1 MKCLLSQKQQQG
13 IWNVTLNS
21 LSQIRT
27 TGRTGGKKEHFKNG
41 FNSSK
46 WGSKCFL
53 EEASFRMKNCSL
65 QAKYVEVQVSKYKK
79 GRRWTWKPNPPI
91 NVQKNA
97 VKRIQNFFILLRV
110 HKVGVKYVHIIH
122 KTSCFQKQQLLN
134 RFEYPFLFFLTL
146 KIFLASSTAFGPLVI
161 LLDVFKQTRMYVN

>member
-1 MKCLLSQKQQQG
+1 M
-13 IWNVTLNS
+13 
-21 LSQIRT
+21 
-27 TGRTGGKKEHFKNG
+27 
-41 FNSSK
+41 
-46 WGSKCFL
+46 
-53 EEASFRMKNCSL
+53 
-65 QAKYVEVQVSKYKK
+65 YK
-79 GRRWTWKPNPPI
+79 
-91 NVQKNA
+91 KNA

-161 LLDVFKQTRMYVN
+161 LLDVQTNSHVRKLIYYLANGTLRSKTSIY